1 MTTTDY
7 LLISLDSIRRNRL
20 RSVLTIIGVSVA
32 IGALFSMLAFGIGL
46 QTNVMNS
53 FNSNQLMKQVVLRE
67 KDKNDKKYIPL
78 NDSALA
84 EVRKLKHV
92 RTAFAEESKPVR
104 IQLLE
109 QDRSGMITGLPFSYP
124 QFFDTT
130 QYEAGHFFTSDSAQ
144 EVILNKKVVMDLIRK
159 NDTSLSDK
167 QADSLTKTLVGKP
180 IDLVAITYD
189 SQSFNSIFTIMN
201 MLGSGKPPVR
211 DSVMKYTLVGIVDL
225 QTQFRMWNQL
235 GYLTSDNL
243 DHIPSLGFENV
254 MSLLSDQGQDK
265 SATVNVYVDDA
276 SHLSEVQKILKDKGY
291 DASSILD
298 QFKEIKRVFA
308 VVNSLL
314 GALGIMAL
322 FIATLGLVNTL
333 IMSIYERTR
342 EIGILKSLGAKERE
356 IKQLF
361 VTEAGMIGF
370 MGALFGIPLGWV
382 ITRVA
387 NVIFMQQ
394 FFSQI
399 DEKIVLFTYPYYLI
413 IGAALFSI
421 LFSMLAG
428 FYPASRAARIDPVK
442 ALRHD

>member
-1 MTTTDY
+1 MTASDY

-53 FNSNQLMKQVVLRE
+53 FNTNQLMKLVVLHE
-67 KDKNDKKYIPL
+67 KDRNDKKYIPL
-78 NDSALA
+78 NDSTLT
-84 EVRKLKHV
+84 EVRNLDHV

-104 IQLLE
+104 IQLHD
-109 QDRSGMITGLPFSYP
+109 QDRPGMITGLPFSYP

-130 QYEAGHFFTSDSAQ
+130 QYLAGHFFTSDSAP
-144 EVILNKKVVMDLIRK
+144 EVILNKKVVEGLLLK
-159 NDTSLSDK
+159 SDTTLSGK
-167 QADSLTKTLVGKP
+167 EADSVAKTMIGKP
-180 IDLVAITYD
+180 VDLVAITYD
-189 SQSFNSIFTIMN
+189 SQSFTSIFSIMS

-211 DSVMKYTLVGIVDL
+211 DSVMTFNLAGIVDL
-225 QTQFRMWNQL
+225 QTQFGMWNQL
-235 GYLTSDNL
+235 GYLTSHNL
-243 DHIPSLGFENV
+243 DQIPSLGFENV

-265 SATVNVYVDDA
+265 SATVNVYVDNA
-276 SHLSEVQKILKDKGY
+276 SRLAEVQKILKDKGY
-291 DASSILD
+291 NATSILD
-298 QFKEIKRVFA
+298 QFKEIRRVFA

-356 IKQLF
+356 IKMLF

-394 FFSQI
+394 FFKEI

-421 LFSMLAG
+421 LFSMFAG
-428 FYPASRAARIDPVK
+428 FYPANRAARIDPVK